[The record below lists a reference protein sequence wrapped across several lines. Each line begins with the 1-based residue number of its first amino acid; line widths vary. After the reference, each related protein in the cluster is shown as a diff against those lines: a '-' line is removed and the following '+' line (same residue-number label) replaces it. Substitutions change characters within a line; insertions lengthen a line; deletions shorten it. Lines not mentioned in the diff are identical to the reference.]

1 MIKKKHGAEIEY
13 KPRKYAKTYVKSTV
27 SSMIQM
33 VSNFRY
39 GWEVSKNPPAENVF
53 IFDEAQRAWSAEQ
66 VKSKDSET
74 HTDQVR
80 RGWSEPRT
88 LLRYLNRHSKKGDWC
103 VAVALVGEGQD
114 INVGEAGIE
123 EWYKALSEDKDL
135 GSWKICAPARVVKS
149 KKFKKHF
156 DKNARVNAYTE
167 INYSALHLSETQR
180 SFRSQAVGRFV
191 NALLKGRSQLTKT
204 KSALSEMKERFPV
217 FITHDEKWAREW
229 LRKQSLHGERR
240 YGSVVSSRALRLRPS
255 GFLTQSIGFDEV
267 TWFLDDADN
276 INSSNALELSA
287 TEFKIQGLELD
298 YVLVGWDGDLWFDA
312 KKGVFQCRQF
322 SVKKNAWVPVKDVTD
337 EDEDKSDDA
346 DESGA
351 GDIDPKDKDRHLRNA
366 YRVLLTRARQGMV
379 IYIPKGDEEDATIS
393 NLSEDNY
400 KATYAFLRDEVK
412 IDELPKQ

>member
-114 INVGEAGIE
+114 IHVGEAGIE

-135 GSWKICAPARVVKS
+135 GSWKICAPARVIKS
-149 KKFKKHF
+149 KKFKRTAK
-156 DKNARVNAYTE
+156 RQVTVNQ
-167 INYSALHLSETQR
+167 N
-180 SFRSQAVGRFV
+180 
-191 NALLKGRSQLTKT
+191 
-204 KSALSEMKERFPV
+204 KERAF
-217 FITHDEKWAREW
+217 RN
-229 LRKQSLHGERR
+229 ERTLPC
-240 YGSVVSSRALRLRPS
+240 VH
-255 GFLTQSIGFDEV
+255 
-267 TWFLDDADN
+267 
-276 INSSNALELSA
+276 NS
-287 TEFKIQGLELD
+287 
-298 YVLVGWDGDLWFDA
+298 
-312 KKGVFQCRQF
+312 
-322 SVKKNAWVPVKDVTD
+322 
-337 EDEDKSDDA
+337 
-346 DESGA
+346 
-351 GDIDPKDKDRHLRNA
+351 
-366 YRVLLTRARQGMV
+366 
-379 IYIPKGDEEDATIS
+379 
-393 NLSEDNY
+393 
-400 KATYAFLRDEVK
+400 
-412 IDELPKQ
+412 